1 MAFRWIHCSALRYC
15 LAWVAKSR
23 SVNGS
28 YSYNINS
35 CLTVTGKF
43 QLVPASGSFHS
54 QNVELLRRITLE
66 LMEGPDAGERS
77 TGVRNLHR
85 WPLGSDAVDFVSA
98 ITSAASLEDL
108 RKVYS
113 LESPY
118 LIKLMFLACAHFQ
131 DLLGQSPSGL
141 VGPLYGEDNLEWL
154 RTL

>member
-1 MAFRWIHCSALRYC
+1 MVCYTLSPVAFRWIHCSAQRYC

-23 SVNGS
+23 LVNGS
-28 YSYNINS
+28 YNIS
-35 CLTVTGKF
+35 SFLIVTGKF

-108 RKVYS
+108 RKVIQEPPC
-113 LESPY
+113 LT
-118 LIKLMFLACAHFQ
+118 KLMFLACAHF
-131 DLLGQSPSGL
+131 
-141 VGPLYGEDNLEWL
+141 
-154 RTL
+154 